1 MRASSFTILRAAA
14 TTASAIAIMSATS
27 VGAQEIE
34 DIIVTAQKVEENVQT
49 VPIAIRVEF
58 YSNHKELRIR
68 QLCWN
73 INHSQRFIN

>member
-58 YSNHKELRIR
+58 YS
-68 QLCWN
+68 
-73 INHSQRFIN
+73 